1 MLIKKNMKREKK
13 KQEEDIPKS
22 EGEELGREEKR
33 KKERDVDVFYIRGRK
48 RRTCTSLVKWRV
60 LFIGTFYQ

>member
-1 MLIKKNMKREKK
+1 MKREKK

-33 KKERDVDVFYIRGRK
+33 KKKG
-48 RRTCTSLVKWRV
+48 C
-60 LFIGTFYQ
+60 